1 MLGKKQ
7 MKFYGLK
14 NLRQIPQ
21 IRRLSEEQISGIE
34 LAARVFPFRVNNYVL
49 EELIDWEN
57 IPDDPIFR
65 LTFPMPEM
73 LEREHYSLLSEALRN
88 GYSGGKLKN
97 VIREIL
103 FDLNPH
109 PDGQLTANIPR
120 LNDEVIKGI
129 QHKYRETVLVFPS
142 SGQTCHS
149 YCTFCFR
156 WAQFIGVNDIKF
168 ATDESRKFQEYLKV
182 HKEVTDV
189 LFTGGDPMIMKA
201 EKLKLYIE
209 PLLGPEFEHIQNIR
223 IGTKSITYWPFRY
236 IDDADSDEVLA
247 LFEKIVKSGK
257 HLAVMAHFNHWR
269 EFSTESAHEAI
280 RRIRNA
286 GAEIRTQSPVIRHI
300 NDDPAVWERMWKE
313 QVKLGMIPYY
323 MFVER
328 DTGAHHYFAVPL
340 VRAVEIFRQAYNSVS
355 GLSRTVRGPS
365 MSATPGKIAIEGVA
379 EIRGEKV
386 FVLNFLQGRNPDW
399 VKRPFFAKYDE
410 KATWLDDLEPAFGE
424 TKFFFED
431 ELEKILKRNTIEA
444 KLVG

>member
-1 MLGKKQ
+1 
-7 MKFYGLK
+7 
-14 NLRQIPQ
+14 
-21 IRRLSEEQISGIE
+21 
-34 LAARVFPFRVNNYVL
+34 
-49 EELIDWEN
+49 
-57 IPDDPIFR
+57 
-65 LTFPMPEM
+65 
-73 LEREHYSLLSEALRN
+73 
-88 GYSGGKLKN
+88 
-97 VIREIL
+97 
-103 FDLNPH
+103 
-109 PDGQLTANIPR
+109 
-120 LNDEVIKGI
+120 
-129 QHKYRETVLVFPS
+129 
-142 SGQTCHS
+142 
-149 YCTFCFR
+149 
-156 WAQFIGVNDIKF
+156 
-168 ATDESRKFQEYLKV
+168 
-182 HKEVTDV
+182 
-189 LFTGGDPMIMKA
+189 MKA

-280 RRIRNA
+280 RRIRNT